1 MGRVRWPVL
10 GLRGIPPFVAS
21 IGPDVVR
28 RLVIVASAYR
38 LGTRGKELQADMTR
52 LIRAGEP
59 RQAWAQSMTAMLPS
73 QLRGL
78 MRPLSRLVVGSAVP
92 DNPTDL
98 LITLEA
104 VDAFDVAADLPQV
117 TAPTLVIGGAKD
129 AFYSRELFEGTAAAS
144 RTGGRTFSKTGD
156 TPALSAPAR
165 LRT

>member
-1 MGRVRWPVL
+1 
-10 GLRGIPPFVAS
+10 
-21 IGPDVVR
+21 
-28 RLVIVASAYR
+28 
-38 LGTRGKELQADMTR
+38 
-52 LIRAGEP
+52 
-59 RQAWAQSMTAMLPS
+59 
-73 QLRGL
+73 